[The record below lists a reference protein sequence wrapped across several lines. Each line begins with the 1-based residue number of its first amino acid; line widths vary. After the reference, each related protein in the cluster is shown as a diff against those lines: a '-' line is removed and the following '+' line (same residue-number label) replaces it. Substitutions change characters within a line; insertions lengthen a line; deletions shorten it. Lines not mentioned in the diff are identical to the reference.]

1 MHTRR
6 SRADSIN
13 HRPAAAL
20 AAGTF
25 VNVGAVRG
33 LVPTP
38 TAANELV
45 GLQLEGIDELDKA
58 LATVFVPGERAYIDP
73 ATGLSTRDIRNLDT
87 GVVVEAAGD
96 DTTSVL
102 VRRINPAQSLIVPV
116 DLEDLAAG
124 ADIADRPV
132 FVAPRGH
139 RVLGI
144 YGLTQGNV
152 AGVDAGNTVVIN
164 FKDQA
169 GNSITTATYNNVNT
183 LPNSGTFYL
192 PVPNQAHAAL
202 LPDEQ
207 LRLDVTKGNTANLP
221 AVRFFVVLQPLAA

>member
-58 LATVFVPGERAYIDP
+58 LATVFVPGERAYID
-73 ATGLSTRDIRNLDT
+73 NLDT

-152 AGVDAGNTVVIN
+152 GGVDAANTVVIN

-207 LRLDVTKGNTANLP
+207 LRLDVTNGATANLP
-221 AVRFFVVLQPLAA
+221 AVRFFLVLQPLAA